1 MNKKNIILI
10 DLASF
15 KGLVGYCYGD
25 YDLQKQQLEKRMN
38 STLINLLLWQIE
50 FKKIRFEEIC
60 LLNEKN
66 LEIIRS
72 SINNE
77 EIIDKN

>member
-1 MNKKNIILI
+1 MTKYKPGMNKNRTII
-10 DLASF
+10 
-15 KGLVGYCYGD
+15 
-25 YDLQKQQLEKRMN
+25 N
-38 STLINLLLWQIE
+38 LINMLLWQVE
-50 FKKIRFEEIC
+50 LKKIRFEEIC

>member
-1 MNKKNIILI
+1 
-10 DLASF
+10 
-15 KGLVGYCYGD
+15 
-25 YDLQKQQLEKRMN
+25 MN
-38 STLINLLLWQIE
+38 STLINMLLSQLQLENIQL
-50 FKKIRFEEIC
+50 EEIC

>member
-1 MNKKNIILI
+1 
-10 DLASF
+10 
-15 KGLVGYCYGD
+15 
-25 YDLQKQQLEKRMN
+25 MN
-38 STLINLLLWQIE
+38 STLINMLLWQIE
-50 FKKIRFEEIC
+50 LKKIRFEEIC

-77 EIIDKN
+77 EIIDTN